1 LCILIRPLSDD
12 DILLKLKFLEITTDL
27 KDEESGWAVIPRV
40 DNLIN
45 KDDDMGR
52 KLAKLR
58 V

>member
-1 LCILIRPLSDD
+1 
-12 DILLKLKFLEITTDL
+12 LKLKFLEITTDL